1 MMWKEMGFFAADFII
16 IFLSV
21 KLTPLTGVRAG
32 LRHRRNDS
40 SLLQKKQGP
49 RSQEAVSSVCLPK
62 LFYKTI
68 VLQSFWS

>member
-21 KLTPLTGVRAG
+21 KLTPLMGVRAG

-40 SLLQKKQGP
+40 SLLQKKQKKPGG
-49 RSQEAVSSVCLPK
+49 SLISLPPK
-62 LFYKTI
+62 VIL
-68 VLQSFWS
+68 